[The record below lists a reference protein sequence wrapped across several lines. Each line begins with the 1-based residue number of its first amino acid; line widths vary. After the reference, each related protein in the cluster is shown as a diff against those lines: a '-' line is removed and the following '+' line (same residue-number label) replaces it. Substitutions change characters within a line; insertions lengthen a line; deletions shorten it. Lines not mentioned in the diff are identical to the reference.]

1 MFGGSGSSGR
11 SDGRDVK
18 AERAKALAA
27 EATEAARANAR
38 IAFAPLDLHH
48 RVAASAWVETQAL
61 VFAAPFV
68 RGARRGGGG
77 IERDRKRSTGGSPE
91 RFFSSRDARARAGV
105 AEAWAGA
112 LRAMEARSVGRRAR
126 KSRAAPPPAS
136 LASSAVDAALDAAGE
151 AAGGDSPAAES
162 NANRCTLYVVR
173 EGALKRLDE
182 GGKKAVAAR
191 LAARALR
198 SAAEEEGGGSANAS
212 SSKGLAVTLLALASA
227 ADAAGRVD
235 DETRDAIV
243 GAVAAGSRARP
254 REAAFALAAVARAAP
269 ESAAG
274 LVRGAVETLRDA
286 SRSSSE
292 TAAAAATVAALIAA
306 AEGLELGLPAR
317 DLDDAADAALALARR
332 ETENAARA
340 SGGGARGG
348 GSAETSLASS
358 SLALETAW
366 EATAAAT
373 ELRRRSRGTA
383 REGISTSTSTS
394 TSKRGS
400 PSPSPSPSPSEDRIG
415 TVAWF
420 DAVSDA
426 AVGALDAK
434 QTSDRVAAAAAAAL
448 GPLANLPQG
457 ERALVA
463 ALRRGFLTNPSNDSD
478 SPAARRTV
486 RLRALEALA
495 SAPDAA
501 FARVLE
507 TLEKEKAE
515 TDASS
520 SGPLALA
527 AAAAEPETFFDAD
540 EGGSLDLD
548 LAEREWSLASA
559 SRALRAALDV
569 EDAALGPWPAAATA
583 GARAPSAP
591 SSPEE
596 DDDASD
602 DLKVFFRRRLRPTRR
617 PASSPRERRA
627 ARGSPRRT
635 RAWVARSSTRSS
647 PRRGCSCSR
656 RPKRRRRGRTG
667 DARLFSSAAAAAA
680 AAAEAPEK
688 TRTVPKKPSRFA
700 RRPPFAALPVGS
712 SRRARRR
719 PASPRPRWP
728 SPRSST
734 RRARARARAA
744 FSPPGWVAES
754 PANRAFCAARLGEL
768 AGLLAAAPG
777 QGPALWRAAAR
788 LEAHARG
795 IEWGSDSGGRGAD
808 VAAAVLERA
817 EAIGSFPA
825 TFAEAARVETEA
837 SRSARSG
844 AGEKERDRPGE
855 AAVSPDGSSLNTYVL
870 PPEVSLGG
878 RQRAAM
884 ATAYLFR
891 RAGAL
896 AASDAI
902 RPVAARLVAAAS
914 EVDAGDDDAFL
925 VALEKSAGPQSADP
939 VSAAA
944 ASSILETSW
953 LAPTH
958 LWSLRALTSVA
969 ETAGSA
975 FLPKRATHAVRVAF
989 ALMNA
994 PDADARGDASP
1005 ATSAALRAA
1014 CAALVNAAVVAVGPE
1029 LDPRGATSR
1038 GAPPSSTPP
1047 GPRATKDRSSR
1058 RGRPGAASSNVASP
1072 RRQFARLGAADD
1084 HHSAACRAE
1093 AAVFLQRLAAFAPRA
1108 MPPARLVPRLG
1119 PYLSES
1125 GFGGFGARDVAAAA
1139 TRHLCERDAGAV
1151 AVVSDGALER
1161 HLFTFLDDRVR
1172 ARARRGTSGG
1182 TGGGVGTGGVRRLDR
1197 ELDRPASDAIRAVAL
1212 LARRVAADRPATTMR
1227 RLAAVA
1233 LGEEAP
1239 MIQDE
1244 REREGPGAR
1253 DADADAGRRTR
1264 DVERERSRGDDD
1276 DDEFDD
1282 DAFERRERAGRDD
1295 DAGVAGPSEIASGGA
1310 AARLNDAF
1318 RLETRYL
1325 AACFAAS
1332 APLHASADPAHGDLG
1347 LARRAP
1353 GNAWFA
1359 LHAAAAVDVGY
1370 RMCVGPHA
1378 GLRPAGLRALTN
1390 TLRRIGASADPD
1402 AEEEEEEEEK
1412 SEGGETGGEA
1422 PRRTRKPLALAAQF
1436 QAQIASALRA
1446 AADASSPPR
1455 CLAESAA
1462 LATAALESRV
1472 AARDPGAA
1480 EAIVRRIFAP
1490 VVETWGPGAA
1500 EPELR
1505 GFRRRVGF
1513 GFGFGGPLPR
1523 VRPGL
1528 LGDRPRCAEGIAAR
1542 LRVAALAARARARGG
1557 RGRGR
1562 GEGGAAGARPVVAV
1576 PAWAAL
1582 LRDFAR
1588 AALETDEAS
1597 RALPRTPGS
1606 AANEE
1611 KEEEEEEE
1619 AFLRDLRDVVAAV
1632 DEAEDGAEAEAAET
1646 ETETAAE
1653 TAPTAPSP
1661 TAPAPTAPVSGS
1673 GTPSPRSSPAWRR
1686 RRRVGSRRR
1695 SATSPPPPPPTLEA
1709 PSPPPSPTPA
1719 PPAPPAL
1726 PRSRRR
1732 FRSAR
1737 CARTRRSRSRAR
1749 VASAVPSVP

>member
-1 MFGGSGSSGR
+1 
-11 SDGRDVK
+11 
-18 AERAKALAA
+18 
-27 EATEAARANAR
+27 
-38 IAFAPLDLHH
+38 
-48 RVAASAWVETQAL
+48 
-61 VFAAPFV
+61 
-68 RGARRGGGG
+68 
-77 IERDRKRSTGGSPE
+77 
-91 RFFSSRDARARAGV
+91 
-105 AEAWAGA
+105 
-112 LRAMEARSVGRRAR
+112 
-126 KSRAAPPPAS
+126 
-136 LASSAVDAALDAAGE
+136 
-151 AAGGDSPAAES
+151 
-162 NANRCTLYVVR
+162 
-173 EGALKRLDE
+173 
-182 GGKKAVAAR
+182 
-191 LAARALR
+191 
-198 SAAEEEGGGSANAS
+198 
-212 SSKGLAVTLLALASA
+212 
-227 ADAAGRVD
+227 
-235 DETRDAIV
+235 
-243 GAVAAGSRARP
+243 
-254 REAAFALAAVARAAP
+254 
-269 ESAAG
+269 
-274 LVRGAVETLRDA
+274 
-286 SRSSSE
+286 
-292 TAAAAATVAALIAA
+292 
-306 AEGLELGLPAR
+306 
-317 DLDDAADAALALARR
+317 
-332 ETENAARA
+332 
-340 SGGGARGG
+340 
-348 GSAETSLASS
+348 
-358 SLALETAW
+358 
-366 EATAAAT
+366 
-373 ELRRRSRGTA
+373 
-383 REGISTSTSTS
+383 
-394 TSKRGS
+394 
-400 PSPSPSPSPSEDRIG
+400 
-415 TVAWF
+415 
-420 DAVSDA
+420 
-426 AVGALDAK
+426 
-434 QTSDRVAAAAAAAL
+434 
-448 GPLANLPQG
+448 
-457 ERALVA
+457 
-463 ALRRGFLTNPSNDSD
+463 
-478 SPAARRTV
+478 
-486 RLRALEALA
+486 
-495 SAPDAA
+495 
-501 FARVLE
+501 
-507 TLEKEKAE
+507 
-515 TDASS
+515 
-520 SGPLALA
+520 
-527 AAAAEPETFFDAD
+527 
-540 EGGSLDLD
+540 
-548 LAEREWSLASA
+548 
-559 SRALRAALDV
+559 
-569 EDAALGPWPAAATA
+569 
-583 GARAPSAP
+583 
-591 SSPEE
+591 
-596 DDDASD
+596 
-602 DLKVFFRRRLRPTRR
+602 
-617 PASSPRERRA
+617 
-627 ARGSPRRT
+627 
-635 RAWVARSSTRSS
+635 
-647 PRRGCSCSR
+647 
-656 RPKRRRRGRTG
+656 
-667 DARLFSSAAAAAA
+667 
-680 AAAEAPEK
+680 
-688 TRTVPKKPSRFA
+688 
-700 RRPPFAALPVGS
+700 
-712 SRRARRR
+712 
-719 PASPRPRWP
+719 
-728 SPRSST
+728 
-734 RRARARARAA
+734 
-744 FSPPGWVAES
+744 
-754 PANRAFCAARLGEL
+754 
-768 AGLLAAAPG
+768 
-777 QGPALWRAAAR
+777 
-788 LEAHARG
+788 
-795 IEWGSDSGGRGAD
+795 
-808 VAAAVLERA
+808 
-817 EAIGSFPA
+817 
-825 TFAEAARVETEA
+825 
-837 SRSARSG
+837 
-844 AGEKERDRPGE
+844 
-855 AAVSPDGSSLNTYVL
+855 
-870 PPEVSLGG
+870 
-878 RQRAAM
+878 M

-925 VALEKSAGPQSADP
+925 VALEKSAGPRSADP

-1029 LDPRGATSR
+1029 LDPRGATFAR
-1038 GAPPSSTPP
+1038 CA
-1047 GPRATKDRSSR
+1047 AVVDAA
-1058 RGRPGAASSNVASP
+1058 RPEGDEGSFFAEGGEFGAASSNVVSP

-1295 DAGVAGPSEIASGGA
+1295 DAGVAGPSESASGGA

-1500 EPELR
+1500 GAGAWAWAAIASMLGKPDTDPACCAGAAAE
-1505 GFRRRVGF
+1505 VST
-1513 GFGFGGPLPR
+1513 
-1523 VRPGL
+1523 GL
-1528 LGDRPRCAEGIAAR
+1528 NS
-1542 LRVAALAARARARGG
+1542 
-1557 RGRGR
+1557 
-1562 GEGGAAGARPVVAV
+1562 AAGAR
-1576 PAWAAL
+1576 
-1582 LRDFAR
+1582 
-1588 AALETDEAS
+1588 S
-1597 RALPRTPGS
+1597 RPPR
-1606 AANEE
+1606 
-1611 KEEEEEEE
+1611 
-1619 AFLRDLRDVVAAV
+1619 
-1632 DEAEDGAEAEAAET
+1632 
-1646 ETETAAE
+1646 
-1653 TAPTAPSP
+1653 
-1661 TAPAPTAPVSGS
+1661 
-1673 GTPSPRSSPAWRR
+1673 
-1686 RRRVGSRRR
+1686 
-1695 SATSPPPPPPTLEA
+1695 
-1709 PSPPPSPTPA
+1709 
-1719 PPAPPAL
+1719 
-1726 PRSRRR
+1726 
-1732 FRSAR
+1732 
-1737 CARTRRSRSRAR
+1737 ARTCLCNSCPVTSQ
-1749 VASAVPSVP
+1749 P

>member
-1 MFGGSGSSGR
+1 M
-11 SDGRDVK
+11 
-18 AERAKALAA
+18 
-27 EATEAARANAR
+27 
-38 IAFAPLDLHH
+38 
-48 RVAASAWVETQAL
+48 
-61 VFAAPFV
+61 
-68 RGARRGGGG
+68 
-77 IERDRKRSTGGSPE
+77 
-91 RFFSSRDARARAGV
+91 
-105 AEAWAGA
+105 
-112 LRAMEARSVGRRAR
+112 
-126 KSRAAPPPAS
+126 
-136 LASSAVDAALDAAGE
+136 
-151 AAGGDSPAAES
+151 
-162 NANRCTLYVVR
+162 
-173 EGALKRLDE
+173 
-182 GGKKAVAAR
+182 
-191 LAARALR
+191 
-198 SAAEEEGGGSANAS
+198 
-212 SSKGLAVTLLALASA
+212 
-227 ADAAGRVD
+227 
-235 DETRDAIV
+235 
-243 GAVAAGSRARP
+243 
-254 REAAFALAAVARAAP
+254 
-269 ESAAG
+269 
-274 LVRGAVETLRDA
+274 
-286 SRSSSE
+286 
-292 TAAAAATVAALIAA
+292 
-306 AEGLELGLPAR
+306 
-317 DLDDAADAALALARR
+317 
-332 ETENAARA
+332 
-340 SGGGARGG
+340 
-348 GSAETSLASS
+348 
-358 SLALETAW
+358 
-366 EATAAAT
+366 
-373 ELRRRSRGTA
+373 
-383 REGISTSTSTS
+383 
-394 TSKRGS
+394 
-400 PSPSPSPSPSEDRIG
+400 
-415 TVAWF
+415 
-420 DAVSDA
+420 
-426 AVGALDAK
+426 
-434 QTSDRVAAAAAAAL
+434 
-448 GPLANLPQG
+448 
-457 ERALVA
+457 
-463 ALRRGFLTNPSNDSD
+463 
-478 SPAARRTV
+478 
-486 RLRALEALA
+486 A

-602 DLKVFFRRRLRPTRR
+602 DLKVFFVVASVLRVAPLRRR
-617 PASSPRERRA
+617 ASVVPREA
-627 ARGSPRRT
+627 
-635 RAWVARSSTRSS
+635 
-647 PRRGCSCSR
+647 RRGERAPGSR
-656 RPKRRRRGRTG
+656 DP
-667 DARLFSSAAAAAA
+667 
-680 AAAEAPEK
+680 
-688 TRTVPKKPSRFA
+688 
-700 RRPPFAALPVGS
+700 
-712 SRRARRR
+712 RRARRR
-719 PASPRPRWP
+719 GEGARVRADRKGGEGDAPERASFLFGGGGGGGGGSPEKRGRSPKNPRASLGVLRSRRSRWVLRGVRDGVPRRRVRVGRRRG
-728 SPRSST
+728 PR
-734 RRARARARAA
+734 RAERERARARGFLAARLGRRE
-744 FSPPGWVAES
+744 PRES
-754 PANRAFCAARLGEL
+754 RVCAARLGEL

-1038 GAPPSSTPP
+1038 GAP
-1047 GPRATKDRSSR
+1047 RRRRRRQA
-1058 RGRPGAASSNVASP
+1058 RGRRRIVLRGGRVGAASSNVASP

-1172 ARARRGTSGG
+1172 ARARRGTCGG

-1347 LARRAP
+1347 LARRDP

-1436 QAQIASALRA
+1436 QAQMASALAPPPTRRRRRGA
-1446 AADASSPPR
+1446 SRNPPRSRRRRSSPASPR
-1455 CLAESAA
+1455 GTRAPRRPSSGAY
-1462 LATAALESRV
+1462 SPPSWRRG
-1472 AARDPGAA
+1472 ARARP
-1480 EAIVRRIFAP
+1480 
-1490 VVETWGPGAA
+1490 
-1500 EPELR
+1500 EPELPR
-1505 GFRRRVGF
+1505 LPPPRRPA
-1513 GFGFGGPLPR
+1513 GFGGPLPACA
-1523 VRPGL
+1523 PGL

-1542 LRVAALAARARARGG
+1542 LRVAALAACARATAGEDEGAARARRRREAG
-1557 RGRGR
+1557 RRR
-1562 GEGGAAGARPVVAV
+1562 ARVGGA
-1576 PAWAAL
+1576 PA
-1582 LRDFAR
+1582 
-1588 AALETDEAS
+1588 
-1597 RALPRTPGS
+1597 
-1606 AANEE
+1606 
-1611 KEEEEEEE
+1611 
-1619 AFLRDLRDVVAAV
+1619 
-1632 DEAEDGAEAEAAET
+1632 
-1646 ETETAAE
+1646 
-1653 TAPTAPSP
+1653 
-1661 TAPAPTAPVSGS
+1661 
-1673 GTPSPRSSPAWRR
+1673 
-1686 RRRVGSRRR
+1686 
-1695 SATSPPPPPPTLEA
+1695 
-1709 PSPPPSPTPA
+1709 
-1719 PPAPPAL
+1719 
-1726 PRSRRR
+1726 R
-1732 FRSAR
+1732 FRP
-1737 CARTRRSRSRAR
+1737 SRAR
-1749 VASAVPSVP
+1749 DGRRPLERFRGTRKRGE